1 MFQKFKMLA
10 KQTAFVTGGVLR
22 DTANFVLPGLA
33 IGGTVLVLQAPVVLG
48 VILINVNTLLTI
60 MLALLL
66 MGVAFAILKASIE
79 RDLAKKIFGV
89 QDVA

>member
-48 VILINVNTLLTI
+48 VILISATTLMTI
-60 MLALLL
+60 VIALLM
-66 MGVAFAILKASIE
+66 MGMAFAILKYAIE
-79 RDLAKKIFGV
+79 RDLAKKIFGI
-89 QDVA
+89 QHAS